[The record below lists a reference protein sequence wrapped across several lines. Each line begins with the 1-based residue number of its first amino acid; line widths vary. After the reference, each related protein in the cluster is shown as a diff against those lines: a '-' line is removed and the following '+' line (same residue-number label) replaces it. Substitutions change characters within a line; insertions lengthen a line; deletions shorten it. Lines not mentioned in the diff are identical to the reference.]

1 MSGCNL
7 SIDDIRFRKR
17 SGDECDIVVHG
28 QTVGIVTRRP
38 DPAAAGSDRFCYA
51 LHLYDDRRG
60 PLFVDDRRAVR
71 PAIARMLV
79 ERDLVPWSPP
89 PMHPEHAA
97 RQHSSV

>member
-38 DPAAAGSDRFCYA
+38 DIAAAGSDRFYHA

-60 PLFVDDRRAVR
+60 PLFIDDRRAVR

-79 ERDLVPWSPP
+79 ERDLVPWRPP
-89 PMHPEHAA
+89 PTHPEHAA